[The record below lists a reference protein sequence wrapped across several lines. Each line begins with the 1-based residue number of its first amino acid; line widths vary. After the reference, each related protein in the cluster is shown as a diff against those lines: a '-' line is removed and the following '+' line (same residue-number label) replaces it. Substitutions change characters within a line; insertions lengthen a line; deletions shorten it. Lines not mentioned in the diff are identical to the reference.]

1 MFELEFLH
9 YIKKKIILT
18 SKHFEHFFVH
28 RAAKYLHVRDLKL
41 TVSWFLFMLKDGK
54 KNQSAVEIRGNII
67 KLSTLTRKK
76 NSQDNL
82 LGY

>member
-9 YIKKKIILT
+9 YIKKIILT
-18 SKHFEHFFVH
+18 SKHFVHFFVH

-41 TVSWFLFMLKDGK
+41 TVSWFLFMFKDDK
-54 KNQSAVEIRGNII
+54 KKPVSGRNKGNII
-67 KLSTLTRKK
+67 KLSTMTRKK

-82 LGY
+82 LGN